1 MINIYNAEEIS
12 LIRESCRLVA
22 KTLIMLESY
31 VKPGVN
37 TLFLD
42 KIAEDFIRS
51 HGAIPAFKGY
61 GGPRNPYPATLCV
74 SVNEEVVH
82 GLPGNREL
90 KDGDIVGID
99 CGNVLNGFY
108 GDHAKTFE
116 VGEVTS
122 DSKDLIRHT
131 RTSLELG
138 LAQAKAGNRVNDI
151 GHTIQSY
158 IEGKGYSVVRDLVGH
173 GVGRQLHEEPA
184 VPNFGKA
191 GSGPVLKAGM
201 VLAIEPM
208 INRGGWRVKVQ
219 RDGWT
224 IVTADKSMSAHFEH
238 TVLVGEQSAEILTTI

>member
-1 MINIYNAEEIS
+1 MINIYNAADIS

-61 GGPRNPYPATLCV
+61 GGSRNPYPATLCV
-74 SVNEEVVH
+74 SINEEVVH
-82 GLPGNREL
+82 GIPGDRVL

-108 GDHAKTFE
+108 GDHAKTFA
-116 VGEVTS
+116 VGEVS
-122 DSKDLIRHT
+122 PENQELILHT
-131 RTSLELG
+131 KASLDLG
-138 LAQAKAGNRVNDI
+138 LSKAVAGNRVNDI
-151 GHTIQSY
+151 GHAVQTY
-158 IEGKGYSVVRDLVGH
+158 IEDKGYSVVRDLVGH
-173 GVGRQLHEEPA
+173 GVGKQLHEEPA

-191 GSGPVLKAGM
+191 GTGPLLKAGM

-238 TVLVGEQSAEILTTI
+238 TVLVGEQSAEILTMI

>member
-1 MINIYNAEEIS
+1 MINVYNAEEVS

-22 KTLIMLESY
+22 KTLIVLESY
-31 VKPGVN
+31 IKPGVN

-82 GLPGNREL
+82 GIPGNREL

-108 GDHAKTFE
+108 GDHAKTFA
-116 VGEVTS
+116 VGEVPADTM
-122 DSKDLIRHT
+122 DLIRHT
-131 RTSLELG
+131 RLSLELG
-138 LAQAKAGNRVNDI
+138 LAKAKAGNRVNDI
-151 GHTIQSY
+151 GNTIQTY
-158 IEGKGYSVVRDLVGH
+158 IEDKGYSVVRDLVGH

-184 VPNFGKA
+184 VPNFGKS
-191 GSGPVLKAGM
+191 GSGPLLKPGM